1 MRDWMAH
8 PDVMPIL
15 SPGRHRSPRRGAC
28 FMEFASY
35 LAGERWSDHPACTHG
50 TLAHLARMVN
60 DRTSEA
66 GRARLTPLIP
76 SVIGLTSDDPLLDV
90 LLALRA
96 ASAAL
101 PIAAEESQRL
111 EAVGVHVALRAVAE
125 RDDELVAESRDMAE
139 ASLRAAPAAD
149 AWATRFIEK
158 VGPVRPGVTVRQCR
172 DIVSGAVDGIA
183 RACVADPDERLVA
196 LLTAAVSDTARFV
209 GRTREAADVRAKA
222 DVPMVVPAI
231 PTGSINQDAIASQA
245 ASPA

>member
-1 MRDWMAH
+1 MRDWVAH

-76 SVIGLTSDDPLLDV
+76 SVVGLTSEDPMLDV

-101 PIAAEESQRL
+101 PISAEERQRSQ
-111 EAVGVHVALRAVAE
+111 AVGVRVALSGLVE
-125 RDDELVAESRDMAE
+125 RDGLTAELRELAE
-139 ASLRAAPAAD
+139 AALRAAPAAD
-149 AWATRFIEK
+149 AWAIQFIEK
-158 VGPVRPGVTVRQCR
+158 VGRGRERMTVRQCR
-172 DIVSGAVDGIA
+172 DIVTGAVDGIA
-183 RACVADPDERLVA
+183 WACVADPDERLVA

-209 GRTREAADVRAKA
+209 GATREAAEVRAEA
-222 DVPMVVPAI
+222 NHPVTALP
-231 PTGSINQDAIASQA
+231 
-245 ASPA
+245 

>member
-35 LAGERWSDHPACTHG
+35 LAGERWSDHPSCTHG

-60 DRTSEA
+60 DLTSEV

-76 SVIGLTSDDPLLDV
+76 SVVGLTSDDPLLDV
-90 LLALRA
+90 LLAVRA

-101 PIAAEESQRL
+101 PIAAEERQHSQ
-111 EAVGVHVALRAVAE
+111 AVGLRVALRALAE
-125 RDDELVAESRDMAE
+125 RDDEFAAEFRELAE
-139 ASLRAAPAAD
+139 AALRAAPAAD
-149 AWATRFIEK
+149 AWAVQFIEK
-158 VGPVRPGVTVRQCR
+158 VGLGRPGLTVQQCR
-172 DIVSGAVDGIA
+172 HVVSGAVDGIA
-183 RACVADPDERLVA
+183 WACGGDPDERLVA

-209 GRTREAADVRAKA
+209 GTTREAADVRAPA
-222 DVPMVVPAI
+222 DVPLTV
-231 PTGSINQDAIASQA
+231 
-245 ASPA
+245 

>member
-50 TLAHLARMVN
+50 TLAHMARMVN
-60 DRTSEA
+60 DWTSEA

-76 SVIGLTSDDPLLDV
+76 SVVGLTSDDPQLDV

-101 PIAAEESQRL
+101 PVAAEERQRSQ
-111 EAVGVHVALRAVAE
+111 AVGVRVALRVLAD
-125 RDDELVAESRDMAE
+125 RHDELAAELRELAE
-139 ASLRAAPAAD
+139 AALRATPAAD
-149 AWATRFIEK
+149 AWATQFIGK
-158 VGPVRPGVTVRQCR
+158 VGPGRPGMTVRQCR
-172 DIVSGAVDGIA
+172 HIVTGAVDGIA
-183 RACVADPDERLVA
+183 RACDGDPDERLVA
-196 LLTAAVSDTARFV
+196 LLTAAVSDTARLV
-209 GRTREAADVRAKA
+209 GATREDAYVRAET
-222 DVPMVVPAI
+222 DVPITA
-231 PTGSINQDAIASQA
+231 
-245 ASPA
+245 

>member
-76 SVIGLTSDDPLLDV
+76 TVVGLTSDDPLLDV
-90 LLALRA
+90 LLARA
-96 ASAAL
+96 SC
-101 PIAAEESQRL
+101 QR
-111 EAVGVHVALRAVAE
+111 R
-125 RDDELVAESRDMAE
+125 
-139 ASLRAAPAAD
+139 PAY
-149 AWATRFIEK
+149 R
-158 VGPVRPGVTVRQCR
+158 R
-172 DIVSGAVDGIA
+172 
-183 RACVADPDERLVA
+183 
-196 LLTAAVSDTARFV
+196 
-209 GRTREAADVRAKA
+209 
-222 DVPMVVPAI
+222 
-231 PTGSINQDAIASQA
+231 
-245 ASPA
+245 